1 MKKFLI
7 FCALIVCSLTAKSQ
21 IIAGEYFWD
30 TDPGIGLGIPINPT
44 EIAGGTLDETYEI
57 SAFAPSVSTGKHT
70 LFVRFKQSDTLW
82 SQAIGMD
89 VLVGPDNFLSGSQN
103 AADTAKVISSEYFW
117 DNDSSHVFPAAISNY
132 DQNFNFGS
140 SFTAQNLSPG
150 NHTVSYRTTDKF
162 GYKSFWNTVDIVLLP
177 NTPNLSKVEY
187 WMDDEAVVPKTEAS
201 LTPNA
206 ATDVEANAD
215 IPTSGLS
222 NGIHILNL
230 RGKAED
236 QLLDEYISSDSS
248 ALYQMAVL
256 VDPQYSLVA
265 GQAFLSNNTSSQNYC
280 QGGKIKIPVAI
291 TGNWPSQNIFTLQLS
306 DSSGTAFTDISTTI
320 NPTNDTLVGD
330 IPVNIPTGIHY
341 RIRAVASY
349 PYIASLS
356 VTELKIG
363 QTAAIS
369 TGNANPCEGGAIY
382 LNAISSQVST
392 YSWTGP
398 AGFSAGGAGVNRI
411 NLILAHSGIYT
422 LTATATQTSCIA
434 TASISINVKPKP
446 SLTASSNSPVCE
458 GQSILLNS
466 SSSNGG
472 TFVAWNKIYPNS
484 TLISNSNAN
493 PSIGNVALADSGKY
507 QVAYALNGCSKMDT
521 VGVIIKPKPIISGTS
536 TNAPICSGQIIVVST
551 TATAGSTYAWVGPN
565 SFSNGNSAW
574 SISNA
579 TVAASGTYNLTV
591 TLNGC
596 TASSTVLNVVNP
608 TPTVNPTTPVS
619 VCEGSSLQ
627 LNVNNTPSAT
637 YGWVGPNG
645 FSSIAEDPVVSASAT
660 ANMAGTY
667 TVTVSLASCS
677 SSGNVIVQI
686 NTKPSLITVN
696 QSAQAGGSV
705 NLTLAAVTT
714 GSTLPPG
721 TTLGYF
727 TNAGATVVLNN
738 PNNVTLAGTY
748 YIKATTTNGCIDIK
762 PVVVTICGGTY
773 DPITTPISSG
783 TVTNVSTQKI
793 TATNIVSGSGTRAT
807 YRSTAYVELKPGF
820 RADNGTIFKAEIGG
834 CI

>member
-222 NGIHILNL
+222 NGVHILNL
-230 RGKAED
+230 RGKAEN

-536 TNAPICSGQIIVVST
+536 TNAPICSGQNIVVST

-579 TVAASGTYNLTV
+579 TVAASGTYSITV

-596 TASSTVLNVVNP
+596 TASSTVLNVINP

-619 VCEGSSLQ
+619 ECEGSSLQ

-637 YGWVGPNG
+637 YGWAGPNG
-645 FSSIAEDPVVSASAT
+645 FSSIAEDPVVSGSAT
-660 ANMAGTY
+660 TNMAGTY

-773 DPITTPISSG
+773 DPITIPISSG